1 LLLSGV
7 AELLVQASAAQD
19 LFRCA
24 AEEHRTQFP
33 SDNNVSGIEQTAWIP
48 SCKVVQAMSI
58 YDYEDEGPLPT
69 EADRQK
75 GTFR

>member
-1 LLLSGV
+1 
-7 AELLVQASAAQD
+7 
-19 LFRCA
+19 
-24 AEEHRTQFP
+24 
-33 SDNNVSGIEQTAWIP
+33 
-48 SCKVVQAMSI
+48 VQAMSI